1 MKSSIFYVVV
11 AIFATAQAVIIR
23 SPRPDEDPEDP
34 EDPEGPE
41 CRPTDSVCKWP
52 LSVSASQ
59 YDGAYGLYILL
70 LGYIDPTGMPEVRP
84 SIPLNRSL
92 IHILTISFFFSFFFS
107 WPLRAGM

>member
-11 AIFATAQAVIIR
+11 AIFATAQAVIVR
-23 SPRPDEDPEDP
+23 SPPPDGDPEDP
-34 EDPEGPE
+34 E
-41 CRPTDSVCKWP
+41 CHPTDSVCKWP

-92 IHILTISFFFSFFFS
+92 IHILTISFFFLSSF
-107 WPLRAGM
+107 PDH